1 MSFLR
6 NIFVLPSGDV
16 SRINEGIIG
25 AHDEN
30 DDSDDVGDDDVDG
43 YDDIVVYRSCGGTLF
58 TRHASH
64 AEKEVLCSSCDL
76 FVCYVT
82 NCFASRRC
90 PSCAIS
96 RSCCPE

>member
-1 MSFLR
+1 MRFRR
-6 NIFVLPSGDV
+6 NIFVLPSGDDL
-16 SRINEGIIG
+16 RIKEGIIG
-25 AHDEN
+25 THDEY
-30 DDSDDVGDDDVDG
+30 DDRDDVVDDDVDG
-43 YDDIVVYRSCGGTLF
+43 YDDIVVYRSCGGIIGTQAMLKRKF
-58 TRHASH
+58 CVVVASF
-64 AEKEVLCSSCDL
+64 